1 VFPEDF
7 VSFKCFAELLIS
19 PRFFHDFLDPDWI
32 RVDTGWMRK
41 EKVHKKN
48 RESPRN
54 FGYKMYPEA
63 TPTRSRTYTMDTE
76 KILLFFK

>member
-1 VFPEDF
+1 
-7 VSFKCFAELLIS
+7 
-19 PRFFHDFLDPDWI
+19 LDTSCI
-32 RVDTGWMRK
+32 QK
-41 EKVHKKN
+41 EKVQEKN

-76 KILLFFK
+76 KILFIKYLDLSNIIK